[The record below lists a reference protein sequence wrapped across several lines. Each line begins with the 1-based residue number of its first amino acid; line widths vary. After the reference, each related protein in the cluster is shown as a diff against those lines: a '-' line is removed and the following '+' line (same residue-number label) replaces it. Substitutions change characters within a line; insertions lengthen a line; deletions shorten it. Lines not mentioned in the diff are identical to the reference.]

1 MVDEGGIFIDIYHGQ
16 WRQAYNSLL
25 ERDQEIQMPKLAFV
39 RMALACLASFQ
50 FYHAIPVQGV
60 VMIILGFMQSHRS
73 CQFAV
78 RFKDNFVLEA
88 PLLLM
93 QLSLDSF
100 LKRVSPRMSQTQR
113 VYVRGLLRESVLW
126 ASFIHQ
132 GGLNVLTY
140 RGERQTQREDSYP
153 NPRRESPRKKLC
165 TDTMCCLE
173 DEPKNL
179 GQGLCGEPV
188 RFSSSVPAPAP
199 APASV
204 RIFPWLCVMIYGEI
218 RCLMFG

>member
-1 MVDEGGIFIDIYHGQ
+1 MLYGGDPSFSSSTPSVLTMAGLYSRAVSGGQFVLPRVVDMMNVAFLEGEYGRRGGDIYRHIPRQ
-16 WRQAYNSLL
+16 WRETYNSLL
-25 ERDQEIQMPKLAFV
+25 DRDQEIQMPKLAFV

-50 FYHAIPVQGV
+50 FYQVIPVQGV

-93 QLSLDSF
+93 QLSLDSL

-126 ASFIHQ
+126 LRSFIRA
-132 GGLNVLTY
+132 V
-140 RGERQTQREDSYP
+140 
-153 NPRRESPRKKLC
+153 
-165 TDTMCCLE
+165 
-173 DEPKNL
+173 
-179 GQGLCGEPV
+179 
-188 RFSSSVPAPAP
+188 
-199 APASV
+199 
-204 RIFPWLCVMIYGEI
+204 
-218 RCLMFG
+218 